1 MGARFNELEKNISN
15 LMKKHWKTPNGHII
29 RCVAEFLDRTGIMAI
44 VGRNGAAYIRPYDPA
59 PLDSVCFKDTN
70 IGIMRV
76 SSDSNKVFELSPV
89 EFRYINQRWLEV
101 RNNGEKKTS

>member
-1 MGARFNELEKNISN
+1 MGARFTPKEKAVAEI
-15 LMKKHWKTPNGHII
+15 MRKHWKTPSGHIV

-89 EFRYINQRWLEV
+89 EFKYVNKCWWEAKY
-101 RNNGEKKTS
+101 GKTQTD